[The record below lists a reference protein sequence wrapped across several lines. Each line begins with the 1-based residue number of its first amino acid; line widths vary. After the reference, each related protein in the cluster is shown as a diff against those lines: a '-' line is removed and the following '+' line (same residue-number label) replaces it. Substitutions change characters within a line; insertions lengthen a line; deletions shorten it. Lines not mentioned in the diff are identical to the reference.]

1 MGPLRGPVYPEGKS
15 KQKNFSALQSLAID
29 QAGATA
35 TFATAN
41 SKRGIMEPK
50 AIQIDFSGRDL
61 RRLIIPLVIE
71 QLLAI
76 TVGLLDSVMVSQ
88 VGEAAI
94 SAVSLVDTVNVLL
107 VNTFAALATGGAA
120 IAGQYLGR
128 QERDKAGHAGEQLLL
143 FMAEASL
150 LITLLFYLARGFVLN
165 VVFGQVEPDV
175 AAYANTYYL
184 IVESSTPFLAVY
196 SAGAALFR
204 VMGNSKISM
213 WVSLGMNIINA
224 VGNALLIFGL
234 HMGVEGVAI
243 PTLVSRIFAAAAMV
257 LLLRRPGLPLQVERL
272 ALRHDRYI
280 VKNILRFGVPNG
292 LESSMF
298 QLGKILLLSTVA
310 VLGTAAVAANAIG
323 NTLCTFQCV
332 AGNALGLGIVT
343 VVSQCVGAGDYG
355 KARLY
360 ARKLLKTA
368 YLAMDISIVLVY
380 LALPMVLRLYN
391 VSPEAETWARQVIW
405 MHGFVGMLIWPLSFT
420 LPQALRAAGDT
431 RFTMVV
437 SSVSM
442 WTMRVGFGILLG
454 RVLGF
459 GVVGIWMAM
468 FADWLLRIAFFIPR
482 FHGHKWETMVL

>member
-1 MGPLRGPVYPEGKS
+1 MES
-15 KQKNFSALQSLAID
+15 K
-29 QAGATA
+29 ATQ
-35 TFATAN
+35 
-41 SKRGIMEPK
+41 
-50 AIQIDFSGRDL
+50 IQIDFSKQDL

-107 VNTFAALATGGAA
+107 VNAFAALATGGAA
-120 IAGQYLGR
+120 IAGQFLGR
-128 QERDKAGHAGEQLLL
+128 RERDKAGHAGEQLLL
-143 FMAEASL
+143 FMMEASL
-150 LITLLFYLARGFVLN
+150 LIMALFYLGKGFVLN

-224 VGNALLIFGL
+224 AGNALLIFGFR
-234 HMGVEGVAI
+234 MGVEGVAI
-243 PTLVSRIFAAAAMV
+243 PTLVSRMFAAGAMV
-257 LLLRRPGLPLQVERL
+257 LLLGRPDMPLRVKRFQF
-272 ALRHDRYI
+272 RHDRYI
-280 VKNILRFGVPNG
+280 VKNILRFGVTNG

-298 QLGKILLLSTVA
+298 QLGKILLLSTVS
-310 VLGTAAVAANAIG
+310 VLGTASVAANAIG
-323 NTLCTFQCV
+323 GTFATFQCV
-332 AGNALGLGIVT
+332 AGNAMGLGIVT
-343 VVSQCVGAGDYG
+343 VVSQCVGAGNIER
-355 KARLY
+355 ARFY
-360 ARKLLKTA
+360 TKKLVKQA
-368 YLAMDISIVLVY
+368 YLFMGISIFLVY
-380 LALPMVLRLYN
+380 LSMPLLLQLYN
-391 VSPEAETWARQVIW
+391 VSTEAELYARQIVW
-405 MHGFVGMLIWPLSFT
+405 LHGFMGMLIWPLSFT

-431 RFTMVV
+431 RFTMTV

-442 WTMRVGFGILLG
+442 WTMRVGFGVLLG
-454 RVLGF
+454 RCLGF

-468 FADWLLRIAFFIPR
+468 FADWLLRIAFFLPR
-482 FHGHKWETMVL
+482 FHGHRWETKSL

>member
-1 MGPLRGPVYPEGKS
+1 
-15 KQKNFSALQSLAID
+15 
-29 QAGATA
+29 
-35 TFATAN
+35 
-41 SKRGIMEPK
+41 MEPK
-50 AIQIDFSGRDL
+50 PIQIDFTNRDL

-107 VNTFAALATGGAA
+107 VNAFAALATGGAA

-128 QERDKAGHAGEQLLL
+128 REREKAGHAGAQLLL
-143 FMAEASL
+143 FMMEASL
-150 LITLLFYLARGFVLN
+150 LITLVFYLARGFVLD

-184 IVESSTPFLAVY
+184 IVEASTPFLAVY

-204 VMGNSKISM
+204 VMGNSKVSM
-213 WVSLGMNIINA
+213 WVSLVMNVINA
-224 VGNALLIFGL
+224 AGNALLIFGF

-243 PTLVSRIFAAAAMV
+243 PTVISRAFAAAAMLV
-257 LLLRRPGLPLQVERL
+257 LLRRPGMALQVERL
-272 ALRHDRYI
+272 SLRHDRYI
-280 VKNILRFGVPNG
+280 VKNILRFGVTNG

-310 VLGTAAVAANAIG
+310 VLGTASVAANAIG

-355 KARLY
+355 KARFY
-360 ARKLLKTA
+360 TKKLLKMT
-368 YLAMDISIVLVY
+368 YVCMDACIVLVY
-380 LALPMVLRLYN
+380 LAMPLVLRVYN
-391 VSPEAETWARQVIW
+391 VSPEAEGCARQIIW
-405 MHGFVGMLIWPLSFT
+405 MHGFMGMLIWPLSFT

-442 WTMRVGFGILLG
+442 WTMRVGFGVLLG
-454 RVLGF
+454 RFMGF
-459 GVVGIWMAM
+459 GVLGIWMAM
-468 FADWLLRIAFFIPR
+468 FADWLLRILLFLPR
-482 FHGHKWETMVL
+482 FHGHRWETMALSSD